1 MGSRDRALSLQD
13 AAHQGQPSGGSSS
26 GPSGQPRLEG
36 VQERLACTRVCATFP
51 GRKGPACCSW
61 VLRRVCEPPKR
72 RSTAILRVLPSHPA
86 QPQRPA
92 LGQPPSLTRRVAGP
106 RQRHTVHSDADHRAD
121 FKAPSANVTTVTPG
135 SRLLQ
140 GPTLSEGRELA
151 RLGSPCAPGLPLAS
165 PARCSPS
172 TPR

>member
-36 VQERLACTRVCATFP
+36 VQERLACTRVCASFP

-61 VLRRVCEPPKR
+61 VLRRVCEPPNKAKHR
-72 RSTAILRVLPSHPA
+72 DPKGPSI
-86 QPQRPA
+86 
-92 LGQPPSLTRRVAGP
+92 PPSPAPTPCPRAASEPDPQGGRP

-140 GPTLSEGRELA
+140 GPTLSEGRE
-151 RLGSPCAPGLPLAS
+151 PGLPLAS